1 MRMKLFNDVSS
12 SKLRTV
18 YKNKMYFCKKGLFE
32 LMKKKDVNE
41 LFVTCMNDH
50 KEDFYRL
57 AFSYVKNQED
67 ALDIVQESI
76 KKALIS
82 IEAIK
87 KSGSIKSW
95 FYKIVV
101 RTSIDFL
108 RKQKKITLVDDQTID
123 FLSHGKEDA
132 YNDIDLYNALDE
144 LPIQYKT
151 VIILRF
157 FEDLKLEEIAEIID
171 ENINTVKTRL
181 YRGLKLL
188 RIIIIEGELI

>member
-12 SKLRTV
+12 SKLRIA
-18 YKNKMYFCKKGLFE
+18 YKNKVFCKKGLFE

-76 KKALIS
+76 KKALLS
-82 IEAIK
+82 IDTIQ

-108 RKQKKITLVDDQTID
+108 RKQKKITLVDDQMIE
-123 FLSHGKEDA
+123 FLSQGKVDA
-132 YNDIDLYNALDE
+132 YHDIDLYNTLDE
-144 LPIQYKT
+144 LPTQYKT

-157 FEDLKLEEIAEIID
+157 FEDLKLEEIAEIMD
-171 ENINTVKTRL
+171 ENVNTVKSRL

-188 RIIIIEGELI
+188 RIIIAEGELV